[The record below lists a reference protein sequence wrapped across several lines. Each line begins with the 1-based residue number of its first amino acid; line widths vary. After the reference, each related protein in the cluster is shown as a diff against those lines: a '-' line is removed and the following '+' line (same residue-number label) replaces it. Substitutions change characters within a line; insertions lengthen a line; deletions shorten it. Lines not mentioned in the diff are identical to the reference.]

1 MIRRPPISTR
11 TDTLFPYTTLFRSQ
25 DIANLVAAVRRGFDN
40 PSIKAELNALEARR
54 TEIQAESEKPTPGA
68 IVPHPEANFLWQAKI
83 RALSAIL
90 RDGPEGQPLREVLG
104 GLVERVAL
112 LRDEGAENGF
122 SLKLEGV
129 LTELMSSLSHGAARD

>member
-1 MIRRPPISTR
+1 MG
-11 TDTLFPYTTLFRSQ
+11 Y
-25 DIANLVAAVRRGFDN
+25 DN

-68 IVPHPEANFLWQAKI
+68 TVPHPEANFLWQPKI
-83 RALSAIL
+83 RALPAIL

-112 LRDEGAENGF
+112 PLAEGDENGV
-122 SLKLEGV
+122 LLQMEGM
-129 LTELMSSLSHGAARD
+129 LTGLRSSCKYG

>member
-90 RDGPEGQPLREVLG
+90 RDGPEGQPLRDRKSTRL
-104 GLVERVAL
+104 
-112 LRDEGAENGF
+112 N
-122 SLKLEGV
+122 
-129 LTELMSSLSHGAARD
+129 SSH

>member
-40 PSIKAELNALEARR
+40 PSLKAELNALEARR

-68 IVPHPEANFLWQAKI
+68 IVPHPESYLLWQSTI
-83 RALSAIL
+83 RALSVLL
-90 RDGPEGQPLREVLG
+90 RDGTQGPPLREVFG

-112 LRDEGAENGF
+112 LRAEGADEGFTLQMA
-122 SLKLEGV
+122 
-129 LTELMSSLSHGAARD
+129 

>member
-1 MIRRPPISTR
+1 MRNS
-11 TDTLFPYTTLFRSQ
+11 DWSSDVFSSDL
-25 DIANLVAAVRRGFDN
+25 
-40 PSIKAELNALEARR
+40 
-54 TEIQAESEKPTPGA
+54 ESEKPTPGA

-129 LTELMSSLSHGAARD
+129 LTELLSSLSHGAARDRVRQQRTSSGRRMYSLDVLPPLFPVPKAADLGDDAI